1 LKWAKSLQIEIRDGK
16 YFQIENIHDLNSFQE
31 VSKLEISSA
40 MVKELRTKTGAG
52 MMDCKEALAASDGD
66 FEKAIDFLRKKG
78 LSAATKRSSKA
89 AKDGTIASY
98 IHMGGRIGV
107 MVELNCETDFVAKTD
122 AFQTTARDI
131 AMHVAASNPLYVRPD
146 EIPQD
151 ALEREKDIYRSQ
163 LRDEKKP
170 EKIWDK
176 IIEGKLKKYYEDVCL
191 IEQKFIKNTDITVGT
206 LISNLIANTGENIII
221 RRFARFQLG
230 EEINK

>member
-1 LKWAKSLQIEIRDGK
+1 MEIT
-16 YFQIENIHDLNSFQE
+16 ST
-31 VSKLEISSA
+31 

-52 MMDCKEALAASDGD
+52 MMDCKEALASVDGD

-89 AKDGTIASY
+89 AKEGTIASY

-107 MVELNCETDFVAKTD
+107 MVEVNCETDFVAKTD
-122 AFQTTARDI
+122 DFQTMARDI

-146 EIPQD
+146 EIAED
-151 ALEREKDIYRSQ
+151 ILEREKEIYRSQ
-163 LRDEKKP
+163 LREEKKP

-191 IEQKFIKNTDITVGT
+191 VEQKFVKNQDLTVGT
-206 LISNLIANTGENIII
+206 LISNMIAKTGENIMI

-230 EEINK
+230 EEIKQ